1 MRAVVTRVNEAS
13 VEIDGKIVGEI
24 SRGLLILLGAAE
36 GDEEKDIKYITDK
49 CLTLRIFEDENDKM
63 NLSLLDIGGEMLV
76 VSQFT
81 LYADCRKGRRPSF
94 VNAAAP
100 AEADRLYEYF
110 QQSVKNA
117 GVAKVEHGKFGA
129 SMQVELLNNGPVTIM
144 LDTDEIMPKK

>member
-49 CLTLRIFEDENDKM
+49 CLTLRIFEEENDKM
-63 NLSLLDIGGEMLV
+63 NRSVTDVGGELLV

-81 LYADCRKGRRPSF
+81 LLGDVRKGRRPSF
-94 VNAAAP
+94 IAAGDP
-100 AEADRLYEYF
+100 KRAEIIYEAAVERLRG
-110 QQSVKNA
+110 SGLK
-117 GVAKVEHGKFGA
+117 VATGKFGA
-129 SMQVELLNNGPVTIM
+129 NMQVSSVNDGPVTIL
-144 LDTDEIMPKK
+144 LDSTKLF

>member
-63 NLSLLDIGGEMLV
+63 NRSVTDVGGELLV

-81 LYADCRKGRRPSF
+81 LLGDVRKGRRPSF
-94 VNAAAP
+94 IAAGDP
-100 AEADRLYEYF
+100 KRAEIIYEAAVERMRG
-110 QQSVKNA
+110 SGLK
-117 GVAKVEHGKFGA
+117 VATGKFGA
-129 SMQVELLNNGPVTIM
+129 NMQVSSVNDGPVTIL
-144 LDTDEIMPKK
+144 LDSTKLF

>member
-63 NLSLLDIGGEMLV
+63 NRSVTDVGGELLV

-81 LYADCRKGRRPSF
+81 LLGDVRKGRRPSF
-94 VNAAAP
+94 IAAGDP
-100 AEADRLYEYF
+100 KRAEIIYEAAVERLRGSEL
-110 QQSVKNA
+110 K
-117 GVAKVEHGKFGA
+117 VATGKFGA
-129 SMQVELLNNGPVTIM
+129 NMQVSSVNDGPVTIL
-144 LDTDEIMPKK
+144 LDSTKLF

>member
-13 VEIDGKIVGEI
+13 VEIDGKIAGEI

-63 NLSLLDIGGEMLV
+63 NRSVTDVGGELLV

-81 LYADCRKGRRPSF
+81 LLGDVRKGRRPSF
-94 VNAAAP
+94 IAAGDP
-100 AEADRLYEYF
+100 KRAEIIYEAAVERLRG
-110 QQSVKNA
+110 SGLK
-117 GVAKVEHGKFGA
+117 VATGKFGA
-129 SMQVELLNNGPVTIM
+129 NMQVASVNDGPVTIL
-144 LDTDEIMPKK
+144 LDSTKLF

>member
-1 MRAVVTRVNEAS
+1 MRALIQRVSHAS
-13 VEIDGKIVGEI
+13 VTVEGECVGKIEK
-24 SRGLLILLGAAE
+24 GLLVLLGVGPQDTEKQADFLAE
-36 GDEEKDIKYITDK
+36 K
-49 CLTLRIFEDENDKM
+49 CANLRKM

>member
-49 CLTLRIFEDENDKM
+49 CLTLRIIEDENDKM
-63 NLSLLDIGGEMLV
+63 NRSVTDVGGELLV

-81 LYADCRKGRRPSF
+81 LLGDVRKGRRPSF
-94 VNAAAP
+94 IAAGDP
-100 AEADRLYEYF
+100 KRAEIIYEAAVERLRG
-110 QQSVKNA
+110 SGLK
-117 GVAKVEHGKFGA
+117 VATGKFGA
-129 SMQVELLNNGPVTIM
+129 NMQVSSVNDGPVTIL
-144 LDTDEIMPKK
+144 LDSTKLF

>member
-49 CLTLRIFEDENDKM
+49 CLTLRVFEDENDKM
-63 NLSLLDIGGEMLV
+63 NRSVTDVGGELLV

-81 LYADCRKGRRPSF
+81 LLGDVRKGRRPSF
-94 VNAAAP
+94 IAAGDP
-100 AEADRLYEYF
+100 KRAEIIYEAAVERLRG
-110 QQSVKNA
+110 SGLK
-117 GVAKVEHGKFGA
+117 VATGKFGA
-129 SMQVELLNNGPVTIM
+129 NMQVSSVNDGPVTIL
-144 LDTDEIMPKK
+144 LDSTKLF

>member
-63 NLSLLDIGGEMLV
+63 NRSVTDVGGELLV

-81 LYADCRKGRRPSF
+81 LLGDVRKGRRPSF
-94 VNAAAP
+94 IAAGDP
-100 AEADRLYEYF
+100 KRAEIIYEAAVERLRG
-110 QQSVKNA
+110 SGLK
-117 GVAKVEHGKFGA
+117 VATGKFGA
-129 SMQVELLNNGPVTIM
+129 NMLVSSVNDGPVTIL
-144 LDTDEIMPKK
+144 LDSTNLF

>member
-63 NLSLLDIGGEMLV
+63 NRSVTDVGGELLV

-81 LYADCRKGRRPSF
+81 LLGDVRKGRRPSF
-94 VNAAAP
+94 IAAGDP
-100 AEADRLYEYF
+100 KRAEIIYEAAVERLRG
-110 QQSVKNA
+110 SGLK
-117 GVAKVEHGKFGA
+117 VATGKFGA
-129 SMQVELLNNGPVTIM
+129 NMQVSSVNDGPVTIL
-144 LDTDEIMPKK
+144 LDSKKLF

>member
-24 SRGLLILLGAAE
+24 SRGVLILLGAAE

-63 NLSLLDIGGEMLV
+63 NRSVTDVGGELLV

-81 LYADCRKGRRPSF
+81 LLGDVRKGRRPSF
-94 VNAAAP
+94 IAAGDP
-100 AEADRLYEYF
+100 KRAEIIYEAAVERLRG
-110 QQSVKNA
+110 SGLK
-117 GVAKVEHGKFGA
+117 VATGKFGA
-129 SMQVELLNNGPVTIM
+129 NMQVSSVNDGPVTIL
-144 LDTDEIMPKK
+144 LDSTKLF

>member
-13 VEIDGKIVGEI
+13 VEIDGKIAGEI

-63 NLSLLDIGGEMLV
+63 NRSVTDVGGELLV

-81 LYADCRKGRRPSF
+81 LLGDVRKGRRPSF
-94 VNAAAP
+94 IAAGDP
-100 AEADRLYEYF
+100 KRAEIMYEAVVERLRG
-110 QQSVKNA
+110 SGLK
-117 GVAKVEHGKFGA
+117 VATGKFGA
-129 SMQVELLNNGPVTIM
+129 NMQVASVNDGPVTIL
-144 LDTDEIMPKK
+144 LDSTKLF

>member
-63 NLSLLDIGGEMLV
+63 NRSVTDVGGELLV

-81 LYADCRKGRRPSF
+81 LLGDVRKGRRPSF
-94 VNAAAP
+94 IAAGAP
-100 AEADRLYEYF
+100 KRAEIIYEAAVERLRG
-110 QQSVKNA
+110 SGLK
-117 GVAKVEHGKFGA
+117 VATGKFGA
-129 SMQVELLNNGPVTIM
+129 NMQVSSVNDGPVTIL
-144 LDTDEIMPKK
+144 LDSTKLF

>member
-63 NLSLLDIGGEMLV
+63 NRSVTDVGGELLV

-81 LYADCRKGRRPSF
+81 LLGDVRKGRRPSF
-94 VNAAAP
+94 IAAGDP
-100 AEADRLYEYF
+100 KRAEIIYEAAVERLRG
-110 QQSVKNA
+110 SGLK
-117 GVAKVEHGKFGA
+117 VATGKFGA
-129 SMQVELLNNGPVTIM
+129 NMQVSSVNDGPVTIL
-144 LDTDEIMPKK
+144 LDSTKLF

>member
-63 NLSLLDIGGEMLV
+63 NRSVTDVGGELLV

-81 LYADCRKGRRPSF
+81 LLGDVRKGRRPSF
-94 VNAAAP
+94 IAAGDP
-100 AEADRLYEYF
+100 KRAEIIYEAAVERLRG
-110 QQSVKNA
+110 SGLK
-117 GVAKVEHGKFGA
+117 VATGKFGA
-129 SMQVELLNNGPVTIM
+129 NMQVSSVNDGPVTIL
-144 LDTDEIMPKK
+144 LDNTKLF

>member
-63 NLSLLDIGGEMLV
+63 NRSVTDVGGELLV

-81 LYADCRKGRRPSF
+81 LLGDVRKGRRPSF
-94 VNAAAP
+94 IAAGDP
-100 AEADRLYEYF
+100 KRAEIIYEAAVERLRG
-110 QQSVKNA
+110 SGLK
-117 GVAKVEHGKFGA
+117 VATGKFGA
-129 SMQVELLNNGPVTIM
+129 NMQVSSVNDGPVTIL
-144 LDTDEIMPKK
+144 LDSTKRF

>member
-13 VEIDGKIVGEI
+13 VEIDGKIAGEI

-63 NLSLLDIGGEMLV
+63 NRSVTDVGGELLV

-81 LYADCRKGRRPSF
+81 LLGDVRKGRRPSF
-94 VNAAAP
+94 IAAGDP
-100 AEADRLYEYF
+100 KRAEMMYEAVVERLRG
-110 QQSVKNA
+110 SGLK
-117 GVAKVEHGKFGA
+117 VATGKFGA
-129 SMQVELLNNGPVTIM
+129 NMQVASVNDGPVTIL
-144 LDTDEIMPKK
+144 LDSTKLF